1 VQAFENFKSYHIRIV
16 GEKCNNPALKV
27 FKSQWVFISIISTLG
42 GKVELLPSFVDS
54 DKANSLKYVVATN
67 TEKFDK
73 SATGVDAPT
82 VPPQSTMLSCFETS
96 QQNYN
101 DVKQM
106 IEETNKKENEHF
118 GYEIVCVAQK
128 VREKRD

>member
-1 VQAFENFKSYHIRIV
+1 MQAFENFKSYHIRIV
-16 GEKCNNPALKV
+16 GEKCNKPALKV
-27 FKSQWVFISIISTLG
+27 FKSQWVYISIISTLG

-73 SATGVDAPT
+73 SATRVDATT
-82 VPPQSTMLSCFETS
+82 VPPQSTMLNCFETS

-106 IEETNKKENEHF
+106 IE
-118 GYEIVCVAQK
+118 
-128 VREKRD
+128 